1 MSATTTTTE
10 MRMPVLISPPR
21 EIDRD
26 LQSRRGVRPCGD
38 RAAEALD
45 DRLCDRKPLPR
56 ALYLA
61 DIGRTVE
68 AVEDLF
74 FVALGDAYAGVRDDE
89 RAAASRGV
97 FELDVDAVSG
107 AGIFDRIVQKYADEL
122 FDLVAVEQKLRA
134 VDARAQRLLNLIVKM
149 ITHRARIFNRQRRFF
164 VILF

>member
-1 MSATTTTTE
+1 M
-10 MRMPVLISPPR
+10 
-21 EIDRD
+21 
-26 LQSRRGVRPCGD
+26 
-38 RAAEALD
+38 
-45 DRLCDRKPLPR
+45 
-56 ALYLA
+56 YLA

-74 FVALGDAYAGVRDDE
+74 FVALGDAYAGVRDYE

-149 ITHRARIFNRQRRFF
+149 ITHRARIFNRQQQFLQYFF
-164 VILF
+164 NIYEMPI